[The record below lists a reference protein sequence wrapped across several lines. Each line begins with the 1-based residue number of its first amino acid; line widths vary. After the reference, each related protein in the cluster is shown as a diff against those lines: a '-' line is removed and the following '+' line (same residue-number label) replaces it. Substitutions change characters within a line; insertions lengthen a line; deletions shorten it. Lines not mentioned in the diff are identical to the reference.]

1 MRSRLALLIAAL
13 IVLSATAFAQPHT
26 VLGPIDPARYAGE
39 IRALAEAIRQAEA
52 GAVAEIERR
61 VPAVW
66 KVQVGERVVD
76 VPGGWVQQRLRV
88 SQAAPQ
94 QWTAVRSQL
103 LEALAIAEREAQSL
117 HAEAG
122 ALDANRARGSLD
134 AVLARPEFAQM
145 ARETAMTRL
154 QNRVLEWLRR
164 WWTRLGGDRLAV
176 RSTATVFAWIAS
188 VAALLVLASWLI
200 HTLRHSKRLPLTLPE
215 EPHGRRMSARAWAER
230 AVAAEDLR
238 EAARCAYRAVVSRL
252 EEDGIWRIDEAR
264 TPREYL
270 GLLPRGHARRPM
282 LEDVARRFEEIWFGG
297 RPGTADDRGSLL
309 RQLKELGCLPA
320 E

>member
-1 MRSRLALLIAAL
+1 MRSYLALLIAAQT
-13 IVLSATAFAQPHT
+13 VLSGAAFAQPPA
-26 VLGPIDPARYAGE
+26 VAGPMDPARYAGE
-39 IRALAEAIRQAEA
+39 IRALAEAVRQAEA
-52 GAVAEIERR
+52 GAVDEIERR

-66 KVQVGERVVD
+66 RVQVGERVIE
-76 VPGGWVQQRLRV
+76 VPGGWVQRRLRA
-88 SQAAPQ
+88 SQTAPQ
-94 QWTAVRSQL
+94 QWASERSQL
-103 LEALAIAEREAQSL
+103 LDALAIAEREAMAL
-117 HAEAG
+117 RVETG
-122 ALDANRARGSLD
+122 ATDATRARVSLD
-134 AVLARPEFAQM
+134 EVLARPEFAQM

-154 QNRVLEWLRR
+154 QGRVLEWLRR

-176 RSTATVFAWIAS
+176 RSTATVFAWVAS

-200 HTLRHSKRLPLTLPE
+200 HTLRRSSRLPRSLPD
-215 EPHGRRMSARAWAER
+215 EPHGRRVSARAWAQR

-238 EAARCAYRAVVSRL
+238 EAARYAYRAVVSRL
-252 EEDGIWRIDEAR
+252 EEDGTWRIDEAR

-270 GLLPRGHARRPM
+270 GLLPRDHARRPI

-297 RPGTADDRGSLL
+297 RPGTADDRGSML

>member
-1 MRSRLALLIAAL
+1 MRSALATLIAAR
-13 IVLSATAFAQPHT
+13 IVLSATASAQPPT
-26 VLGPIDPARYAGE
+26 VLAPIDPARYADE
-39 IRALAEAIRQAEA
+39 IRALADAVRQAEA
-52 GAVAEIERR
+52 GAVGEIERR

-76 VPGGWVQQRLRV
+76 VPGVWVQERLRV
-88 SQAAPQ
+88 GRSAPH
-94 QWTAVRSQL
+94 QWASVRSQL
-103 LEALAIAEREAQSL
+103 LDALATAQREAQSL
-117 HAEAG
+117 RVETG
-122 ALDANRARGSLD
+122 APDATRARALLD
-134 AVLARPEFAQM
+134 EVLARPEFAQM

-154 QNRVLEWLRR
+154 QAQVLDWLRG
-164 WWTRLGGDRLAV
+164 WWARLGGDRLAV

-200 HTLRHSKRLPLTLPE
+200 HTLRRSHRLPRSLPE
-215 EPHGRRMSARAWAER
+215 EPHERQVSARAWAQR
-230 AVAAEDLR
+230 AAAAEDLR

-270 GLLPRGHARRPM
+270 GLLSRDHARRPM

-297 RPGTADDRGSLL
+297 RPATADDRGSML